1 VQRLFTQFGN
11 AHRLMG
17 ILDSSTATAQLCRCQ
32 GFKQLT
38 AKRVKASWDEKRGV
52 HCTAIQFLVQ
62 ILNVF
67 VTASAYWAGPHML
80 LMFAGLLRDALA
92 ADAASL
98 SAPVVEEAPPAEA
111 AEPVQWD
118 PSTRCYA
125 PDMYRAETV
134 SHSYSVARPIC

>member
-1 VQRLFTQFGN
+1 
-11 AHRLMG
+11 
-17 ILDSSTATAQLCRCQ
+17 
-32 GFKQLT
+32 
-38 AKRVKASWDEKRGV
+38 
-52 HCTAIQFLVQ
+52 
-62 ILNVF
+62 
-67 VTASAYWAGPHML
+67 ML

-98 SAPVVEEAPPAEA
+98 SASAAEEAAPAEA

-134 SHSYSVARPIC
+134 SHSHPDVQAICSSLQMCSTISSHDWGMLKAGSVASGGGFGAHAAGITGAGAHSCITVCQR